1 MDRCTVRFL
10 FITLFPEQIE
20 QAAGH
25 SIIKRA
31 VDAGLVE
38 VSCINPRDFATDRHR
53 TVDDTPFG
61 GGAGMVL
68 KPEPMVAAIRMA
80 KQQLPAARVIAM
92 CPGGRTLK
100 QDIVEEYARSG
111 QDLILV
117 CGHYEGFDER
127 IFNWVDEKLSIGD
140 YVLTGG
146 ELPALIVMDA
156 VARFIPGVLGK
167 MASAVE
173 DSFSTG
179 LLEYPQYTRPVEFEG
194 LEVPEVLRN
203 GNHALI
209 NRWRRKEAL
218 KATYLHRPDLLAELG
233 KEDVLLLN
241 EIKQELVGV
250 GFKAEVKG
258 QILEMS
264 LGYSHDTH
272 FMLPKE
278 VTATAV
284 TEKKGNPIVTLK
296 SMDKQL
302 VGQVAAK
309 IRSLRKPEPY
319 KGKGIKFVGE
329 QLRRK
334 AGKSAGA
341 K

>member
-1 MDRCTVRFL
+1 MRFL

-80 KQQLPAARVIAM
+80 KQQLPAARVIVM

-100 QDIVEEYARSG
+100 QDIVEEYARNG

-241 EIKQELVGV
+241 EIKQEL
-250 GFKAEVKG
+250 
-258 QILEMS
+258 
-264 LGYSHDTH
+264 
-272 FMLPKE
+272 
-278 VTATAV
+278 
-284 TEKKGNPIVTLK
+284 
-296 SMDKQL
+296 
-302 VGQVAAK
+302 
-309 IRSLRKPEPY
+309 
-319 KGKGIKFVGE
+319 
-329 QLRRK
+329 
-334 AGKSAGA
+334 AGDNNG
-341 K
+341 

>member
-1 MDRCTVRFL
+1 MRFL

-38 VSCINPRDFATDRHR
+38 VSGSNPRDFATDRHR

-68 KPEPMVAAIRMA
+68 KPEPMVAALRKA
-80 KQQLPAARVIAM
+80 KPQLPAARDIAL

-241 EIKQELVGV
+241 EIKQELAGDNN
-250 GFKAEVKG
+250 
-258 QILEMS
+258 
-264 LGYSHDTH
+264 GYPLS
-272 FMLPKE
+272 
-278 VTATAV
+278 
-284 TEKKGNPIVTLK
+284 G
-296 SMDKQL
+296 
-302 VGQVAAK
+302 
-309 IRSLRKPEPY
+309 
-319 KGKGIKFVGE
+319 
-329 QLRRK
+329 
-334 AGKSAGA
+334 AGA
-341 K
+341 LSYLQ